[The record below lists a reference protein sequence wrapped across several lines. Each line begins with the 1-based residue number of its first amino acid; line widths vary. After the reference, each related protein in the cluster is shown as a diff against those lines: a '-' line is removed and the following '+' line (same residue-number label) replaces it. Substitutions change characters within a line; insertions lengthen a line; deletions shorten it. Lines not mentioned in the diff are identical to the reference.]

1 MKRLGLFLAMCLAF
15 WSHAQPLFIPNQGQ
29 WPQPILAKTPLSYG
43 AVFWEPSGFRM
54 MLLNER
60 VMPEHG
66 HHDEE
71 HTSPN
76 LHEDGPDAFG
86 LLCTYVG
93 AQPQAPLVGIE
104 PMSSTRNYLIGKD
117 ASKWATNIPE
127 YQGFKRTDL
136 YPFIDQI
143 WGEKGGELYNAW
155 YVRPG
160 GDPAAIQIAYEG
172 LDPRIDREGQL
183 VLETPLGTITETAPY
198 AYILETGKPVRCE
211 FILENGRVGFKV
223 GYYAK
228 GKTLVIDPTLVFS
241 SFSGSLADNWG
252 YTATYDAQGNLY
264 GGGIVFD
271 AGYPTSA
278 GALDPTFNEVTTA
291 GYVSMDIGI
300 TKFSANGASRLYST
314 YVGGGEP
321 DQPHSMMVNNAGELV
336 IMGTTGSDDFPIPTG
351 ALISQFQGGPTY
363 GPSQGS
369 PNSFLYDDGV
379 DLFLLKINPTGTA
392 ITGGTFY
399 GTSTANE
406 GLNIGLAKNYGDQA
420 RGEVIVDANDNIFIA
435 STAPAGTDPSQ
446 AFIAS
451 FTSNLQTQRWVTQVG
466 GSGKEAGLGVKVA
479 GNGDVYLTGGT
490 TSNDMP
496 STSGAKFPTYS
507 GGTDGFIAR
516 LNSSGVLQRVTYLG
530 TGSMD
535 MSFFID
541 IDKYGAVY
549 AYGQT
554 LGLWPTTAGTWSTT
568 SGGQFVVKMS
578 ADLSQ
583 LIFSSKFGS
592 ANNFVNIVP
601 TAFNVDEC
609 LNILLSGWGGAVNGG
624 NLGGNTNNLPVT
636 TDAVQSS
643 TDGSDFYFMVLKQN
657 AQSVLYAT
665 FFGGTAA
672 EHVDGGTS
680 RFAPDGTIYQAVC
693 AACNNGTF
701 PTTSGVVSPTRMS
714 NNCNLGVIK
723 IDFET
728 SVTADASIDYDAD
741 VDTLCDN
748 LRVKFTNNSK
758 NANQYFWNF
767 GNGQTS
773 TAKEPTV
780 IFTKGIWNIKLI
792 AIDTVCDIMDSTT
805 IQITHNQGIFPE
817 AQFSTEYFSCDRLFE
832 VKVFNESIDSEIH
845 EWRFGNSGLQFGDT
859 LSYNFSSPGPHTIRL
874 VAYDTTCGTSD
885 TTYQVVQFDADWPGP
900 EVNVAPDSCKDGR
913 VRVNVTYGVD
923 TVGYIYQWTFHN
935 GIQDTGRVSTYRLP
949 ATGTYNVHLDLIDT
963 ICNAVYGYDF
973 TSAVTRMDQRLWI
986 PNAFTPNGDGKNEL
1000 LRIAGNDCFPGDH
1013 FVILNSFG
1021 SVVFETDEPF
1031 KEFWDGT
1038 FDGKPVQQDT
1048 YVYRFETEDGDV
1060 YGYVQ
1065 VIY

>member
-1 MKRLGLFLAMCLAF
+1 MAF
-15 WSHAQPLFIPNQGQ
+15 WSQAQPLFIPNLGQ
-29 WPQPILAKTPLSYG
+29 WPEPFLAKTPLSYG
-43 AVFWEPSGFRM
+43 AVYWEPTGYRM
-54 MLLNER
+54 MLLSER

-66 HHDEE
+66 HSDES
-71 HTSPN
+71 HHQPN
-76 LHEDGPDAFG
+76 LHPDGPDAFG
-86 LLCTYVG
+86 LICTYVG
-93 AQPQAPLVGIE
+93 AQAQSPFEGMDATASP
-104 PMSSTRNYLIGKD
+104 RHYLLGND
-117 ASKWATNIPE
+117 PSKWVTNVPE
-127 YQGFKRTDL
+127 YQGFKRPSL
-136 YPFIDQI
+136 YPSIDQY
-143 WGEKGGELYNAW
+143 WVEKDGELYNAW

-160 GDPAAIQIAYEG
+160 GDPADIQIAYEG
-172 LDPRIDREGQL
+172 VQPLLDAEGQL

-198 AYILETGKPVRCE
+198 AYILETRKPVRCE
-211 FILENGRVGFKV
+211 YTLENGRVGFKV
-223 GYYAK
+223 GYYSK

-271 AGYPTSA
+271 AGYPTTAGAIDPTYNDVTSA
-278 GALDPTFNEVTTA
+278 G
-291 GYVSMDIGI
+291 YSRMDIGL
-300 TKFSANGASRLYST
+300 TKFSANGSARLYST
-314 YVGGGEP
+314 YIGGGSP

-336 IMGTTGSDDFPIPTG
+336 MLGTTGSDDFPIPTSG
-351 ALISQFQGGPTY
+351 LISQFQGGPAY

-369 PNSFLYDDGV
+369 STSFNYDEGV
-379 DLFLLKINPTGTA
+379 DIFLLKLNPTGTA
-392 ITGGTFY
+392 ITAGTFY
-399 GTSTANE
+399 GTASANE
-406 GLNIGLAKNYGDQA
+406 GLNIGLAKNYGDHA
-420 RGEVIVDANDNIFIA
+420 RGEVIVDDNDNIFIA
-435 STAPAGTDPSQ
+435 TTAPAGTDPSQ
-446 AFIAS
+446 AIVAS
-451 FTSNLQTQRWVTQVG
+451 FTSNLQTQRWATAVG
-466 GSGKEAGLGVKVA
+466 GTGKEAGLGVKVA

-496 STSGAKFPTYS
+496 STSGAKFPTYY

-516 LNSSGVLQRVTYLG
+516 LNPSGVLQRVTYLG
-530 TGSMD
+530 TGNMD

-554 LGLWPTTAGTWSTT
+554 LGLWPTTPGTWSTT
-568 SGGQFVVKMS
+568 AGGQFVVKLS

-592 ANNFVNIVP
+592 ANNFVNLVP

-636 TDAVQSS
+636 TDAVQQT
-643 TDGSDFYFMVLKQN
+643 TDGSDFYFLVLKQN
-657 AQSVLYAT
+657 ANSVLYAT

-693 AACNNGTF
+693 AACSNGSF
-701 PTTSGVVSPTRMS
+701 PTTSGVISPTRMS

-780 IFTKGIWNIKLI
+780 IFTKGVWDIKLI
-792 AIDTVCDIMDSTT
+792 AIDTVCDILDSTT
-805 IQITHNQGIFPE
+805 LQITHNQGIFPE
-817 AQFSTEYFSCDRLFE
+817 AKFSTEYFSCDRLFE

-845 EWRFGNSGLQFGDT
+845 EWRFGNSGLVFGDT
-859 LSYNFSSPGPHTIRL
+859 LSFNFSSPGPHSIRL

-885 TTYQVVQFDADWPGP
+885 TTFQVVQFDPDWPGP
-900 EVNVAPDSCKDGR
+900 EVSVAPDSCKDGR
-913 VRVNVTYGVD
+913 VRVNVTYD
-923 TVGYIYQWTFHN
+923 TDTIGYIYQWTFHN
-935 GIQDTGRVSTYRLP
+935 GVKDTGRVATYRLP
-949 ATGTYNVHLDLIDT
+949 ATGTYTVHLDLVDT

-986 PNAFTPNGDGKNEL
+986 PNAFTPNGDGRNEVL
-1000 LRIAGNDCFPGDH
+1000 TIAGNDCFPGDH

-1021 SVVFETDEPF
+1021 NVMFETDEPF
-1031 KEFWDGT
+1031 KEFWDGKY
-1038 FDGKPVQQDT
+1038 DGKPVQQDT

-1065 VIY
+1065 VLY